1 MGEKKNPPRL
11 DFMIGM
17 LSVIVRSCA
26 TEAAP
31 ELGRPPSHL
40 PGSAVLH
47 LPNQD
52 KELLYSNTF
61 WKVCLVSVF
70 VRREASFTVLFCC

>member
-17 LSVIVRSCA
+17 LSAIVRSCA
-26 TEAAP
+26 TDAKP
-31 ELGRPPSHL
+31 ELGRPPTHL

-47 LPNQD
+47 LPEQD
-52 KELLYSNTF
+52 KELIYSSVF
-61 WKVCLVSVF
+61 WKVNLDLQSLWF
-70 VRREASFTVLFCC
+70 LTMS